1 MWVIGRITKAR
12 AIGTTA
18 RNGFGYPGIGATII
32 DGFVGIMSAVAS
44 GIASMP
50 GSIITTMT
58 TITIPIAIRTQSQW
72 WRK

>member
-12 AIGTTA
+12 PIGTTA
-18 RNGFGYPGIGATII
+18 TNGFGYPGLGATII

-50 GSIITTMT
+50 GNIITTMTMT
-58 TITIPIAIRTQSQW
+58 TITIPIAIRTQS
-72 WRK
+72 